1 MRARPAPGRSR
12 RCRTAAARSPAAS
25 LRPPSPHAPCADWC
39 SHAILPHIVTKEWR
53 VHSFL
58 GPYIKSCGA
67 DRRCDRTVL
76 PHLATI
82 WIYCIQL
89 CPFPFTQRPTPVACV
104 CVRARINTSARA
116 PSATRMALSAEAC
129 SQKSFDRSLT
139 ESLSESLAGSQKC
152 LDRSLTES
160 LSESLAG
167 SQPLFDRV
175 TIRVTARNQ
184 KSLDRSLT
192 KSLSESQPAVKSVL
206 TAR

>member
-1 MRARPAPGRSR
+1 MRECAWVRARVRARPAPGRSR
-12 RCRTAAARSPAAS
+12 RCRAAAARSPAAS

-139 ESLSESLAGSQKC
+139 ESLSESLAGSQKS

-160 LSESLAG
+160 LSES
-167 SQPLFDRV
+167 QPA
-175 TIRVTARNQ
+175 I
-184 KSLDRSLT
+184 KSL
-192 KSLSESQPAVKSVL
+192 L